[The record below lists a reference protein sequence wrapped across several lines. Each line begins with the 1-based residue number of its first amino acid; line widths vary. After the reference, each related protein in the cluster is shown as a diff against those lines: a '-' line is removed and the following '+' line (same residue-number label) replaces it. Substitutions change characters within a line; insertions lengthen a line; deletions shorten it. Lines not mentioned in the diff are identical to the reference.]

1 VQRDD
6 SPRTIIHVDMDAFYA
21 SVEQRDRPEL
31 RGRPVIVGADPRGR
45 GVVSAASYEARR
57 FGIHSALPIG
67 RAARLCPDG
76 VFLPVD
82 RDKYARVS
90 RQIMAVL
97 AEFTPLLEPL
107 SIDEAFLDVTGTRA
121 LFGDGL
127 EQGHRIKAR
136 IRDAVGLTASVGVAS
151 SKFIAKVASDLRK
164 PDGLVVVA
172 AGDESGFLA
181 PLPVSRLWGVG
192 RVAARDLESMGIRT
206 IGQLAVIPRSYLES
220 RFGKSAIGLGELARG
235 VDERPVEPV
244 APPKSMGAEETFEH
258 DHRDVE
264 RLQQTL
270 RGQAERVA
278 RELRAE
284 GFAGRTITLKLRFAD
299 FSTITRSHTDDPTQ
313 DGLTI
318 YREASTLLARVAL
331 RQPVRL
337 IGLSVSALHPAGEG
351 QLPLLSPDTA
361 RRERLARALD
371 RVVQRFGEAS
381 ILPASLLGRQP
392 TRRTPGGEAR
402 RRPEMRRGD
411 R

>member
-1 VQRDD
+1 VSRLG

-21 SVEQRDRPEL
+21 SVEQRDRPEW

-57 FGIHSALPIG
+57 FGVHSAMPIG
-67 RAARLCPDG
+67 RAARLCPTG

-82 RDKYARVS
+82 MPKYVSVS
-90 RQIMAVL
+90 RQIMAIL

-127 EQGHRIKAR
+127 EQARRIKSR
-136 IRDAVGLTASVGVAS
+136 IRDVVNLTASVGAAS
-151 SKFIAKVASDLRK
+151 NKFIAKVASDLRK

-172 AGDESGFLA
+172 AGDEAAFLA

-192 RVAARDLESMGIRT
+192 RVTASDLESMGIRT
-206 IGQLAVIPRSYLES
+206 IGQLAAIAPDHLEA
-220 RFGKSAIGLGELARG
+220 RFGHGAIVLGELARG
-235 VDERPVEPV
+235 MDERPVEPF

-258 DHRDVE
+258 DHGDVE
-264 RLQQTL
+264 RLRHTL

-284 GFAGRTITLKLRFAD
+284 GFAGRTVTLKLRFAD

-318 YREASTLLARVAL
+318 YREASALLARVAF

-337 IGLSVSALHPAGEG
+337 IGLSVSALYPAGEG
-351 QLPLLSPDTA
+351 QLPLLGPDTL

-371 RVVQRFGEAS
+371 RLVDRFGEAS
-381 ILPASLLGRQP
+381 ILPASLLGRQAE
-392 TRRTPGGEAR
+392 RKTPGEPSRPAR
-402 RRPEMRRGD
+402 GRRD
-411 R
+411 A